1 MSALILNV
9 CSRRNSSLM
18 ALHPLSSF
26 AHVYA
31 RQIDEETMEMV
42 TLFWGAPKSLWMVTA
57 SMKLEDASSLE
68 GKL

>member
-9 CSRRNSSLM
+9 CSRRNFSLM

-31 RQIDEETMEMV
+31 RQINEETMETV
-42 TLFWGAPKSLWMVTA
+42 TLFWGLQNHCGW
-57 SMKLEDASSLE
+57 
-68 GKL
+68 